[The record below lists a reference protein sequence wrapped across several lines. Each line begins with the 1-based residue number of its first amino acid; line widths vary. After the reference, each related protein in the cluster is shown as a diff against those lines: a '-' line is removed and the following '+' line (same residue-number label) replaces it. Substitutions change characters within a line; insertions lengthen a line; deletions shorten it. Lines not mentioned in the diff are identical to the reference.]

1 MYSEMMDSGA
11 SRGTGQ
17 EAKCATGVV
26 SRIRLLASSRQ
37 VLTGRNGTNGLESMP
52 PKAGALAARRC
63 AVVEV
68 FFGTGTG
75 LCERVFRRER

>member
-52 PKAGALAARRC
+52 PK
-63 AVVEV
+63 
-68 FFGTGTG
+68 
-75 LCERVFRRER
+75 RVH